1 MNAIRIK
8 NADRKFNPFNSSILP
23 WAGLAN
29 TVFRILGPVLPARA
43 VFLKRSATITMFDQ
57 LAGKRSQFG
66 QMLRALHPGRA
77 RRGTYG
83 GTHGEKAGFL
93 GIVPQPQ

>member
-66 QMLRALHPGRA
+66 QMLQALHPGA
-77 RRGTYG
+77 
-83 GTHGEKAGFL
+83 
-93 GIVPQPQ
+93 VPHL